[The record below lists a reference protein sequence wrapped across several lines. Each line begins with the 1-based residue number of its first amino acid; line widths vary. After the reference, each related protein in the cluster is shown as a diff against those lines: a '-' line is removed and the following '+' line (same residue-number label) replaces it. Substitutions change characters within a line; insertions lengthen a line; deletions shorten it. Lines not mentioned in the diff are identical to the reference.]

1 MGGLLLIYI
10 FRRLLV
16 VFFFILGFF
25 STDHAHAAKY
35 AAVVVDGA
43 TGKVLHAENAHERR
57 HPASLA
63 KKMTLYLVF
72 EALKAGRINLN
83 THFKTSPLAERQIP
97 CKLSLRRGDT
107 ISVESIIKGMVTKS
121 ANDASV
127 VIAEGLAGNLGSFA
141 QLMNKKAKQ
150 LGMKSTQ
157 FFNPSGVPDSRQIT
171 TAMDM
176 AILAQALY
184 RDFPEY
190 CHYFKTKRFSYLGV
204 SHNNHNHMLGKF
216 PGLDGIKTGFVCAS
230 GFSISTSAVRYDANN
245 NPRRLFAV
253 VMGGENRHVRDR
265 RAAQLLEANFRK
277 IGAHSVAQLSK
288 PHIAP
293 GTKGALKMKEITL
306 ADTEAQEVEPI
317 QSNPVEEQH
326 SPLGPTAGISV
337 AKADQA
343 MLEASLTQQQQE
355 VPQPSPAQQLES
367 QLVHIN
373 ATERP
378 INHQS
383 VQATPMYV
391 NNQGY
396 TQPVY
401 TNNNTQA
408 PIAPVQVVIP
418 PQQPLQM
425 VAEVRTPLH
434 PIEKVTTLVDSSVS
448 NSRSLPENWV
458 TPKAPINQVKSS
470 LAPSK
475 VSSVKKFKHGGV
487 KKGLKKLRSGGKRRI
502 V

>member
-16 VFFFILGFF
+16 VFSFLGFV
-25 STDHAHAAKY
+25 SLADHAHAAKY

-43 TGKVLHAENAHERR
+43 TGKVLHAENAYERR

-83 THFKTSPLAERQIP
+83 THFKTSHLATRQIP
-97 CKLSLRRGDT
+97 CKLSLRKGDT

-127 VIAEGLAGNLGSFA
+127 VIAEGLAGNLPSFI

-150 LGMKSTQ
+150 LGMNATQ

-204 SHNNHNHMLGKF
+204 SHNNHNHMLGNF

-230 GFSISTSAVRYDANN
+230 GFNISTSAIRYDANN

-265 RAAQLLEANFRK
+265 RAAQLLETNFRK
-277 IGAHSVAQLSK
+277 IGASSVVKLSK
-288 PHIAP
+288 PHTVP
-293 GTKGALKMKEITL
+293 GTKGALKMDKEITP
-306 ADTEAQEVEPI
+306 ADTDDDDVEV
-317 QSNPVEEQH
+317 QSTVAAQH
-326 SPLGPTAGISV
+326 SPLGPSPEVSV

-343 MLEASLTQQQQE
+343 MLEASLKQQE
-355 VPQPSPAQQLES
+355 VAFRPSPAQQLES
-367 QLVHIN
+367 QLVQV
-373 ATERP
+373 ATEQSSA
-378 INHQS
+378 NHQS
-383 VQATPMYV
+383 VQATPMYMHPGY
-391 NNQGY
+391 QGY
-396 TQPVY
+396 TPS
-401 TNNNTQA
+401 N
-408 PIAPVQVVIP
+408 VQVPIVPIQVIP
-418 PQQPLQM
+418 SPQPAQM
-425 VAEVRTPLH
+425 VSEVTRTPLY
-434 PIEKVTTLVDSSVS
+434 PTEKVTTLVDSSI
-448 NSRSLPENWV
+448 NNGRSLPENWV
-458 TPKAPINQVKSS
+458 VPKAPANQAKSS

-475 VSSVKKFKHGGV
+475 VSSVKKFRHSA
-487 KKGLKKLRSGGKRRI
+487 KKGLKKSRSGKRR
-502 V
+502 VV